1 MRIKKRTI
9 IFAMAAMLTVLL
21 LNGCGKDRDPS
32 QTDGAGKTQTT
43 EQGSDAAAPNETEE
57 EKIARLETELTELG
71 SIEKAEITKE
81 RSGYRVTITLQEGKY
96 NMDEE
101 LRDVI
106 ITKLTTSYEDLK
118 DDEIEIEVQEREEN

>member
-1 MRIKKRTI
+1 MRIKKSTI

-43 EQGSDAAAPNETEE
+43 KQESDVAAPEVNETEE
-57 EKIARLETELTELG
+57 EKTARLEAELAELG

-81 RSGYRVTITLQEGKY
+81 QSGYHVAVALNDA
-96 NMDEE
+96 NMDDE

-106 ITKLTTSYEDLK
+106 ITKLTSSYKDLK
-118 DDEIEIEVQEREEN
+118 EDQIEIEVQEREEN